1 MRRLQMYE
9 VECARRDELLGQL
22 KEEVADLQNQLRQAQ
37 TGHAA
42 NLLTTDSD
50 TVYRMQQLERELQN
64 KTAENGALREQVRI

>member
-64 KTAENGALREQVRI
+64 KTAENGALREQVGI